1 MEEIIFNEEKH
12 QYTLIKENGEK
23 TELVSVTQLL
33 KKHGI
38 LPDYS
43 GVDEQVLHAKAQ
55 RGRVVHE
62 ELENYV
68 KTGEIGFTAELEQF
82 ITQCTLWQLQ
92 PQYSEFIVHNDEIA
106 GTVDVAGVVGENEL
120 PFIADYKTTTTL
132 HKHAVA
138 WQLSLYAYLDTEHI
152 YEKFFA
158 IHFPDADTCKIV
170 EIQPISREK
179 IEKLLECER
188 NCELYKEETLELSFQ
203 DSEKVVAIQTE
214 LKRLDNQKKELERQE
229 NELKEYLIS
238 KMQETGVGLIDND
251 LFRITYIAPYP
262 KETLDTTRLKKELPD
277 IANKYTKRT
286 LAKPSV
292 RITLK

>member
-1 MEEIIFNEEKH
+1 MSEIRFIEDGH
-12 QYTLIKENGEK
+12 RYILKEDNGAE

-43 GVDEQVLHAKAQ
+43 NVDEQVLSAKAE

-68 KTGEIGFTAELEQF
+68 KTGEIGFTGELEQF
-82 ITQCTLWQLQ
+82 INQCALWQLK
-92 PQYSEFIVHNDEIA
+92 PQHSEFIVHNNEIA

-120 PFIADYKTTTTL
+120 PFIADYKTTATL

-152 YEKFFA
+152 YEKFYA
-158 IHFPDADTCKIV
+158 IHFPDAETCKIV
-170 EIQPISREK
+170 EIQPIPKEK
-179 IEKLLECER
+179 IEMLLECER
-188 NCELYKEETLELSFQ
+188 NCELYQEETLELSFQ

-214 LKRLDNQKKELERQE
+214 LKKLDIQKKQLEQQE

-262 KETLDTTRLKKELPD
+262 KESIDITRLKKELPD
-277 IANKYTKRT
+277 IASKYTKKT
-286 LAKPSV
+286 LAKPSI

>member
-1 MEEIIFNEEKH
+1 MEEIIFDEEKH
-12 QYTLIKENGEK
+12 QYTLIKENDEK
-23 TELVSVTQLL
+23 TDLVSVTQLL

-43 GVDEQVLHAKAQ
+43 GIDEQVLHAKAQ

-68 KTGEIGFTAELEQF
+68 KTGEIGFTGELEQF
-82 ITQCTLWQLQ
+82 INQCELWQLK
-92 PQYSEFIVHNDEIA
+92 PQHSEFIVHNDEIA

-120 PFIADYKTTTTL
+120 PFIADYKTTATL

-138 WQLSLYAYLDTEHI
+138 WQLSLYAFLDTENI
-152 YEKFFA
+152 YEKFYA

-170 EIQPISREK
+170 EIQPIPKEK
-179 IEKLLECER
+179 IEMLLECER
-188 NCELYKEETLELSFQ
+188 NCELYQEETLELSFQ
-203 DSEKVVAIQTE
+203 DSEKVIAIQTE
-214 LKRLDNQKKELERQE
+214 LKKLDIQKKQLEQQE

-251 LFRITYIAPYP
+251 LFRISYTAPYT
-262 KETLDTTRLKKELPD
+262 KEILDITRLKKEQPD
-277 IANKYTKRT
+277 IAKNYTKKT
-286 LAKPSV
+286 LTKPSV